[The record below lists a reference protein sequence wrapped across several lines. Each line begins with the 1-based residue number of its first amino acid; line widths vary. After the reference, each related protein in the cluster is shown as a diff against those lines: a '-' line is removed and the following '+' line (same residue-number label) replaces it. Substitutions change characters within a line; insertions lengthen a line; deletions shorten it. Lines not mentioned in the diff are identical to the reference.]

1 MAPQTRTQRQA
12 AAAKKAAATRKRNSA
27 RQGGETAKASV
38 RRTTTSAQ
46 STGRAARTASKQAGR
61 ATARRV
67 SAEKTR
73 FEAVARQAE
82 RVILIPVGATLEARD
97 RVAATIRTYSDSRL
111 ARQQLNRFERRGAT
125 VLRRKRRAVE
135 RQAKDVRDSVES
147 RATGVQSRAN
157 DVVEHVLSLS

>member
-1 MAPQTRTQRQA
+1 MTPQTRTQRQA
-12 AAAKKAAATRKRNSA
+12 SAKKAAATRKRNSA
-27 RQGGETAKASV
+27 GRSSGTAKASV

-73 FEAVARQAE
+73 LEGVARQAE
-82 RVILIPVGATLEARD
+82 RVILIPVGAALEARD
-97 RVAATIRTYSDSRL
+97 RAAATIRTYSNSRL
-111 ARQQLNRFERRGAT
+111 TRQQLNRFERRGAT
-125 VLRRKRRAVE
+125 ALRRNRRAVE
-135 RQAKDVRDSVES
+135 RQAKDVRDTVES
-147 RATGVQSRAN
+147 RANGVQSRAN

>member
-1 MAPQTRTQRQA
+1 MASQTRTQRQ

-27 RQGGETAKASV
+27 RQSSETAKASV

-46 STGRAARTASKQAGR
+46 STGRAARTASRQAGR

-82 RVILIPVGATLEARD
+82 RGVLIPVGAVLEARD
-97 RVAATIRTYSDSRL
+97 RVAAIIRTYSDSRL

-125 VLRRKRRAVE
+125 VLRRKRWAVE
-135 RQAKDVRDSVES
+135 RQAEDVRGSVES
-147 RATGVQSRAN
+147 RANGVQSRAN
-157 DVVEHVLSLS
+157 DLVERVLSIS

>member
-1 MAPQTRTQRQA
+1 MAPQTRTQRQ

-27 RQGGETAKASV
+27 RQSSETAKASV

-46 STGRAARTASKQAGR
+46 STGRAARTASEQAGR
-61 ATARRV
+61 ANARRV
-67 SAEKTR
+67 LAEKTR

-82 RVILIPVGATLEARD
+82 RVILIPVGAALEARD
-97 RVAATIRTYSDSRL
+97 RVAATIRTNSDSRL
-111 ARQQLNRFERRGAT
+111 ARQQRNRFERRGAT

-135 RQAKDVRDSVES
+135 RQAKNVRDSVES
-147 RATGVQSRAN
+147 RANGVQSRAN

>member
-12 AAAKKAAATRKRNSA
+12 AAKKAAATRTRNSA
-27 RQGGETAKASV
+27 RQSSGTAKASV

-46 STGRAARTASKQAGR
+46 STGREARTASKQAGR

-67 SAEKTR
+67 LAEKTR
-73 FEAVARQAE
+73 LEAVARQGE
-82 RVILIPVGATLEARD
+82 RVILIPVGATFEARD
-97 RVAATIRTYSDSRL
+97 RVAATIRTYRDSRR

-125 VLRRKRRAVE
+125 VLRRTRRVVERRAN
-135 RQAKDVRDSVES
+135 DVRDSVES
-147 RATGVQSRAN
+147 RANGVQSRAN

>member
-1 MAPQTRTQRQA
+1 MAPQTRTQRQ

-27 RQGGETAKASV
+27 RQSSGNAKASV

-46 STGRAARTASKQAGR
+46 STGRAARTASTEAGR
-61 ATARRV
+61 ATAPRV
-67 SAEKTR
+67 LAEKTR

-82 RVILIPVGATLEARD
+82 RVILVPIGAALEARD
-97 RVAATIRTYSDSRL
+97 RIAATIRTYSDSRL

-135 RQAKDVRDSVES
+135 RQAKDVRDSVLRAVRTAFS
-147 RATGVQSRAN
+147 RAPMTSSNAF
-157 DVVEHVLSLS
+157 